1 MILLSIKT
9 KHFHTKNFPVSL
21 AHFDTNVI
29 TQKLCFPVQLK
40 ETYNVHRMTGL
51 AFVLLDD
58 NCVRFCLDTFYQ
70 GILTRHLLCI
80 KLQDINL
87 FKFLRGLF
95 FLFCTG
101 QYFEP
106 FYIEI
111 HIQDEKIR
119 VRIFQELTIKPNV
132 F

>member
-1 MILLSIKT
+1 VHQVT
-9 KHFHTKNFPVSL
+9 GHQFVQVSKR
-21 AHFDTNVI
+21 A
-29 TQKLCFPVQLK
+29 C
-40 ETYNVHRMTGL
+40 
-51 AFVLLDD
+51 FVL
-58 NCVRFCLDTFYQ
+58 FS
-70 GILTRHLLCI
+70 
-80 KLQDINL
+80 
-87 FKFLRGLF
+87 
-95 FLFCTG
+95 TG